1 MAELSPEQQAH
12 RVALGRAIAYWFRL
26 NGWSQQV
33 PHDWGVA
40 IAGDGGQS
48 SGPHNSQISLAQ
60 RGKLDGKPGFFI
72 ALGAFNAAIATQDM
86 TGVITRALKDRLT
99 GAEAFLLDDDTPAR
113 ATDFFSLFIG
123 ELPIPSR
130 YAVSDEPMSEQAVSA
145 ANEQLR
151 TDFKEGA
158 KDRMLTPAE
167 AWPVLWKNM
176 ALPTKVSSK
185 LKDVLSGW
193 GDYTAEDL
201 ADGLVMASLKGWA
214 KRG

>member
-1 MAELSPEQQAH
+1 MAELPQEQQAH

-26 NGWSQQV
+26 NGWSQSV
-33 PHDWGVA
+33 PHDWGIA
-40 IAGDGGQS
+40 IAGEGNQS
-48 SGPHNSQISLAQ
+48 TGPHNSQISLAM

-86 TGVITRALKDRLT
+86 TGVVTRSLRDRLT
-99 GAEAFLLDDDTPAR
+99 GAEPFLLEDGTPAR

-130 YAVSDEPMSEQAVSA
+130 YAVSDEPMSDQAVSA

-151 TDFKEGA
+151 ADFKTGA

-167 AWPVLWKNM
+167 AWPVLWKSI
-176 ALPTKVSSK
+176 ALPTQVSSR

-193 GDYTAEDL
+193 AEYSSDDLGDGMVA
-201 ADGLVMASLKGWA
+201 ASLRGWA
-214 KRG
+214 KRN

>member
-1 MAELSPEQQAH
+1 M
-12 RVALGRAIAYWFRL
+12 
-26 NGWSQQV
+26 
-33 PHDWGVA
+33 
-40 IAGDGGQS
+40 
-48 SGPHNSQISLAQ
+48 

-86 TGVITRALKDRLT
+86 TGVVTRSLRDRLT
-99 GAEAFLLDDDTPAR
+99 GAEPFLLEDGTPAR

-130 YAVSDEPMSEQAVSA
+130 YAVSDEPMSDQAVSA

-151 TDFKEGA
+151 ADFKTGA

-167 AWPVLWKNM
+167 AWPVLWKSI
-176 ALPTKVSSK
+176 ALPTQVSSR

-193 GDYTAEDL
+193 AEYSSDDLGDGMVA
-201 ADGLVMASLKGWA
+201 ASLRGWA
-214 KRG
+214 KRN

>member
-1 MAELSPEQQAH
+1 MAELSQEQQAN
-12 RVALGRAIAYWFRL
+12 RVALGRALAYWFRL

-33 PHDWGVA
+33 PHDWGIA
-40 IAGDGGQS
+40 IAGEGSQS
-48 SGPHNSQISLAQ
+48 TGPHNSQISLAM

-72 ALGAFNAAIATQDM
+72 ALGAFNAAVATQDM
-86 TGVITRALKDRLT
+86 TGVTTRALKDRLT
-99 GAEAFLLDDDTPAR
+99 GAEPFLLEDGTPAR

-130 YAVSDEPMSEQAVSA
+130 YAVSDEPMNEEAVSA

-151 TDFKEGA
+151 VDFKTGA
-158 KDRMLTPAE
+158 RDRMLTPAE
-167 AWPVLWKNM
+167 AWPVLWKGM
-176 ALPTKVSSK
+176 ALPTKVSAK

-193 GDYTAEDL
+193 GEYDAEDL
-201 ADGLVMASLKGWA
+201 ADGLVVASLKGWA